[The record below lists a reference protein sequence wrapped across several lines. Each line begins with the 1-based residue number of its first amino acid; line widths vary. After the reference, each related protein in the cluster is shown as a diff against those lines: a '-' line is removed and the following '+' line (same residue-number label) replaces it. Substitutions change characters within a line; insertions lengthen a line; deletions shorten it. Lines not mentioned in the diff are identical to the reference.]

1 MMCVYVHT
9 NEIGLSVSGVFMM
22 CVFLY
27 QVLVRVQYNLFNK
40 SSYIQLKVFRF
51 KLGFIKNDKLFGV
64 GEHILNHVY
73 EEDSDK

>member
-27 QVLVRVQYNLFNK
+27 QVLVRVQYNVLNK
-40 SSYIQLKVFRF
+40 SSDIQLKVFRF
-51 KLGFIKNDKLFGV
+51 KLGFIKMINFFGE
-64 GEHILNHVY
+64 GEHIPNHVY